1 MISRIT
7 IILLS
12 LFSLNLSPARAETP
26 ELEEV
31 AELLKKIHDDQ
42 CQRHSL
48 RGRVMVAHRAHDQ
61 KTLDELYPKLETL
74 TKKIKPD
81 EERIKALQAA
91 ISGDSAAQD
100 RLESIQVELGAC
112 D

>member
-1 MISRIT
+1 
-7 IILLS
+7 
-12 LFSLNLSPARAETP
+12 
-26 ELEEV
+26 
-31 AELLKKIHDDQ
+31 
-42 CQRHSL
+42 
-48 RGRVMVAHRAHDQ
+48 MVAHREHDQ
-61 KTLDELYPKLETL
+61 KTLSELYPKLETL

-81 EERIKALQAA
+81 EERIKALQAV